1 MHLGRVAAE
10 QGLQP
15 ALPSRQASNFF
26 CGVFCSAKAM
36 PLHYKIHHKKTT
48 TKSPAARQ
56 IKIMLN
62 TQLINLCLV
71 IVVTSPLNIYI
82 KMVKTIVANLL
93 VCVALLPTACAQ
105 KNIKPASNIAYA
117 KNNNSLLWE
126 ITGKGLKQPSYLFGT
141 IHLICKD
148 DAVLSA
154 ALKTIIATVDKIY
167 FEINMDNMMME
178 ALSMMSKMNM
188 KNGNTLKTLLN
199 DKDYT
204 MVKKYFTEK
213 NAMLPFSMVEKMK
226 PLFSQSLLAK
236 DGMDCDGT
244 DGMEMKI
251 MAENKNNA
259 NKKETAGLETA
270 AYQMS
275 IFDSI
280 PDKEQADALVKSIT
294 ATVNGNKNDDK
305 ESMASLT
312 KLYKA
317 QNLDSIV
324 SMMNADKDALT
335 FKYADAMLYRRNSNW
350 IPVIEKVIKDK
361 TALFAV
367 GAAHLGGPG
376 GVIDLLKKAGYT
388 VKAIKNNMN
397 PAM

>member
-1 MHLGRVAAE
+1 
-10 QGLQP
+10 
-15 ALPSRQASNFF
+15 
-26 CGVFCSAKAM
+26 
-36 PLHYKIHHKKTT
+36 
-48 TKSPAARQ
+48 
-56 IKIMLN
+56 
-62 TQLINLCLV
+62 
-71 IVVTSPLNIYI
+71 
-82 KMVKTIVANLL
+82 MVKTIVANLL
-93 VCVALLPTACAQ
+93 VCVALLPACAQ
-105 KNIKPASNIAYA
+105 KPAKPASKIAYA

-126 ITGKGLKQPSYLFGT
+126 ISGKGLKQPSYLFGT

-148 DAVLSA
+148 EAVLSTE
-154 ALKTIIATVDKIY
+154 LKTIIAAVDKIY

-178 ALSMMSKMNM
+178 ALNMMTKMNM

-199 DKDYT
+199 EKDYE

-213 NAMLPFSMVEKMK
+213 STMLPFSMVEKMK

-236 DGMDCDGT
+236 DGMECDGT

-259 NKKETAGLETA
+259 NKKETLGLETA

-280 PDKEQADALVKSIT
+280 PDAEQAEALVKSIA
-294 ATVNGNKNDDK
+294 ATVKGGKKDDT
-305 ESMASLT
+305 ESMATLT
-312 KLYKA
+312 KLYKS

-350 IPVIEKVIKDK
+350 IPIIEKVIKEK
-361 TALFAV
+361 RALFAV
-367 GAAHLGGPG
+367 GAAHLGGKG

-388 VKAIKNNMN
+388 IKAVKNNMN
-397 PAM
+397 PAT